1 MKPNGVRFHLDN
13 QGLRLHLH
21 KPTRTEDAI
30 WNAVEEAV
38 NEGWTP
44 KQFMDEVISAWE
56 EKLQQY
62 AKQAI
67 WELSQ

>member
-1 MKPNGVRFHLDN
+1 MKPSGIALYADRNSI
-13 QGLRLHLH
+13 GLKVH

-44 KQFMDEVISAWE
+44 AQFKAEVISAWE
-56 EKLQQY
+56 DKLKQD